1 MPSRSIYAPCFTL
14 QPPKIAY
21 GRRRSTFEVRV
32 EATDESSK
40 AEDNKKPLRSLKHV
54 YNIDIMPLKQTK
66 KKSNEARIKTGGAD
80 ESQSDVPRLPA
91 GEFRPKQSLG
101 QNFISDKNIMNRLCS
116 AFDNDEGGHADGRQV
131 IEVGAGIGSL
141 THILHKKYKK
151 MTAIEIDARA
161 ISQLSRNIPDLDVIH
176 DDVLQVDYE
185 AISKAKE
192 TKLWVIGNL
201 PFYITSQI
209 LFCLVDY
216 KRVIDT
222 AVVTSQWEVA
232 QRMVSKPC
240 EFEYSILS
248 VVLQLYCK
256 PKILFR
262 IPNHA
267 FYPVPKV
274 DSGVVRLDFKG
285 TANPPCAP
293 LVLKRIL
300 RDAFNQRRKMLK
312 TSLRE
317 FLDQL
322 EIPRLPPDLE
332 DMRPQ
337 QMAPQGFVAL
347 ARWAQQ
353 KGTFKGDGARYGVH
367 DNKRM
372 RSRLGPADLDPN
384 PPRVWRQERHGES

>member
-1 MPSRSIYAPCFTL
+1 
-14 QPPKIAY
+14 
-21 GRRRSTFEVRV
+21 
-32 EATDESSK
+32 
-40 AEDNKKPLRSLKHV
+40 
-54 YNIDIMPLKQTK
+54 MPLKQPK
-66 KKSNEARIKTGGAD
+66 KRKDDAKTDTEGTG

-116 AFDNDEGGHADGRQV
+116 AFDRDEGGHADGRQV

-141 THILHKKYKK
+141 THILYKKYRK

-222 AVVTSQWEVA
+222 AVVTAQWEVA
-232 QRMVSKPC
+232 QRMVAKPC

-248 VVLQLYCK
+248 VVLQLYCR

-285 TANPPCAP
+285 TTNPPCAP

-347 ARWAQQ
+347 ARWAQR

-372 RSRLGPADLDPN
+372 HAPLGAADLDPN
-384 PPRVWRQERHGES
+384 PLRVWRQERHGES